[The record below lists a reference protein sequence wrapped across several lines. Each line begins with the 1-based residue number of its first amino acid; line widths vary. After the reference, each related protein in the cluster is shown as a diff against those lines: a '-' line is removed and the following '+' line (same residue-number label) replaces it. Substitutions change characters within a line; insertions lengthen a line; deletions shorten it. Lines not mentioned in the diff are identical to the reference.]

1 MPSLMALWLIPTLTC
16 SIWLEV
22 HLLVRTLSDRYSR
35 FERRIYFC
43 RSTVEYER
51 KANIE
56 LVEQRQA
63 MENTLVS
70 MAREVEK
77 LRAELAAGDVRSWGA
92 GMASFPPI

>member
-1 MPSLMALWLIPTLTC
+1 MTFWLKPTLICCT
-16 SIWLEV
+16 WLEV
-22 HLLVRTLSDRYSR
+22 RLLVRTSLAQGI
-35 FERRIYFC
+35 ERGICFC

-63 MENTLVS
+63 MENNLVS

-92 GMASFPPI
+92 GTASFPPFSASL